1 MLNRRYYRRQ
11 IQEEDKLGE
20 QELDLI
26 RDFLVES
33 MNQAAESMGQM
44 LHIRVKAN
52 LLSYGEG
59 NFSPISDFDMLGKFR
74 AHVMKVALNGPIG
87 GAFYFI
93 INWHEV
99 ELINRVCMPDSI
111 NPTTNS
117 ENRQLKIGIIS
128 EIENTIA
135 AQSVHRISDFLGVQL
150 LGGVPEMDTM
160 EGERINDYL
169 IEELY
174 AHDAS
179 FYAQS
184 VLNGVAVDISPY
196 FVWMLD
202 ENFGKMLKLNTV
214 S

>member
-1 MLNRRYYRRQ
+1 MLD
-11 IQEEDKLGE
+11 QERLGAL
-20 QELDLI
+20 ELDLVK
-26 RDFLVES
+26 DFLVES
-33 MNQAAESMGQM
+33 MDQAAVSMGQM

-52 LLSYGEG
+52 LINFGEG
-59 NFSPISDFDMLGKFR
+59 QITPIAAFDQLGKFR

-111 NPTTNS
+111 NPATHS
-117 ENRQLKIGIIS
+117 ENRQMKIGIIS

-135 AQSVHRISDFLGVQL
+135 AQSVSRISDFLGVQL

-160 EGERINDYL
+160 EGERINEYL
-169 IEELY
+169 VEELY
-174 AHDAS
+174 ANKAS

-202 ENFGKMLKLNTV
+202 DNFSKTLKLNTV